1 MRVKRRKPSDDAMR
15 LSTHTGEDVAVEDGQ
30 PHRRGGNPFMGIGG
44 YMLLIIVLVMVLV
57 FGSIVSLC
65 LGQYSISLDQARG
78 IVLSTFM
85 DVEKTW
91 NSQAEGVIYTLRL
104 PRILG
109 ALLVGGA
116 LALAGSSFQ
125 GVFKNPLVS
134 PDLLGVSSGAC
145 VGASIGILLHLS
157 SVEVQLLAFVLGLVT
172 VFCTVSIPKLLRNS
186 SMAMMVLAG
195 VIMSGVMASL
205 LGMIK
210 YLADPETELAAITY
224 WQLGSLSKVT
234 VADLS
239 SIAPIIVLAA
249 SIVLAIRWRI
259 NILSLGDNEARTLG
273 VNTRRTRG
281 VVILCS
287 TLLTASSVCVCGTI
301 GWVGLV
307 IPHVSRM
314 LVGPDNVRSMP
325 VCVLLGAAFMLLIDT
340 IARVLTSMD
349 LPLGMLI
356 GLVGA
361 PFFLFVLVKQRM
373 NLS

>member
-1 MRVKRRKPSDDAMR
+1 MD
-15 LSTHTGEDVAVEDGQ
+15 EDFPVEDE
-30 PHRRGGNPFMGIGG
+30 RSYRKGGFFAGVGG
-44 YMLLIIVLVMVLV
+44 YTLLVVALVVVLV
-57 FGSIVSLC
+57 FGSVVSLC
-65 LGQYSISLDQARG
+65 LGQYSISLDQTWG
-78 IVLSTFM
+78 IVLSAFM
-85 DVEKTW
+85 DVDKTW

-145 VGASIGILLHLS
+145 VGASVGILLHLS
-157 SVEVQLLAFVLGLVT
+157 SVEIQLLAFVLGLVT
-172 VFCTVSIPKLLRNS
+172 VLCTVSIPKLLRNN

-205 LGMIK
+205 LGLIK

-234 VADLS
+234 LADLS
-239 SIAPIIVLAA
+239 SIAPVIVAA
-249 SIVLAIRWRI
+249 AAVVLAIRWRI
-259 NILSLGDNEARTLG
+259 NILSLGDNEARSLG
-273 VNTRRTRG
+273 VNTKRTRG
-281 VVILCS
+281 AVILCS

-349 LPLGMLI
+349 LPLGMLT

-373 NLS
+373 NLT

>member
-1 MRVKRRKPSDDAMR
+1 
-15 LSTHTGEDVAVEDGQ
+15 
-30 PHRRGGNPFMGIGG
+30 MGIGG
-44 YMLLIIVLVMVLV
+44 YMLLIIMLVMVLV

-65 LGQYSISLDQARG
+65 LGQYSISLDQTGG

-85 DVEKTW
+85 DIEKTW

-145 VGASIGILLHLS
+145 VGASVGILLHLS

-172 VFCTVSIPKLLRNS
+172 VFCTVSIPKLLRNN

-249 SIVLAIRWRI
+249 SIVLAVRWRI
-259 NILSLGDNEARTLG
+259 NILSLGDNEARSLG
-273 VNTRRTRG
+273 VNTRRTRSA
-281 VVILCS
+281 VILCS

-349 LPLGMLI
+349 LPLGMLT

>member
-1 MRVKRRKPSDDAMR
+1 MRVKLCKPSDDAVG
-15 LSTHTGEDVAVEDGQ
+15 LSTHMGEDAAVEDGWS
-30 PHRRGGNPFMGIGG
+30 HRRRGNLFMGIGG
-44 YMLLIIVLVMVLV
+44 YMLLIIMLVMVLV

-65 LGQYSISLDQARG
+65 LGQYSISLDQTGG

-85 DVEKTW
+85 DIEKTW

-145 VGASIGILLHLS
+145 VGASVGILLHLS

-172 VFCTVSIPKLLRNS
+172 VFCTVSIPKLLRNN

-249 SIVLAIRWRI
+249 SIVLAVRWRI
-259 NILSLGDNEARTLG
+259 NILSLGDNEARSLG
-273 VNTRRTRG
+273 VNTRRTRSA
-281 VVILCS
+281 VILCS

-349 LPLGMLI
+349 LPLGMLT